1 MTTTESTPAA
11 ARRARTR
18 SGTAL
23 IATASLLVAACA
35 SGDDA
40 SVSDTAP
47 AEEPSTP
54 STTAAGTT
62 TAGTTPVDT
71 ASVASGWL
79 ADASF
84 AEDAVTELGVLHVDG
99 IDTSADLGE
108 LELLMATDD
117 GTVSL
122 PLYLD
127 DDGLTS
133 VVPVF
138 VEAAGEI
145 ADVEFRFV
153 AADSRSGVIP
163 MQVAALPAAAG
174 GFDDAV
180 EALLTAIDAS
190 AATSG
195 SSVAELRETAID
207 EVAPELRPLRLVL
220 GYVDDG
226 TENDLESLPDALGLT
241 ADERERL
248 DALVVGLGLIDS
260 IGAPSRVRG
269 FRAPPERALASLAAP
284 AWPAPGQV
292 GDNCTDGNVEAD
304 NAEQLIEAM
313 AKGTDAIVRE
323 GGAEAQ
329 VLAGIQSI
337 ASVLGSLPLG
347 AYGTIIGVIADMF
360 SLLETYKS
368 SVAGQ
373 YPTILESIDAGVTIT
388 EFNEDFKK
396 DGAVQGITLHAAST
410 GWDAS
415 ALVATATKAIT
426 SALSDK
432 LTGRLKDRVP
442 DEFGKGVIDE
452 GGNVRD
458 TVTNKYIDAVTPGNY
473 SVCPQRW
480 VVDVSDTK
488 YVVLERASGNV
499 EADDATLAYR
509 PTDLGTG
516 RLRLRADAEVF
527 SGRSTEVI
535 IPIETKRLGV
545 VSTPETVSVQRPG
558 ETVSITTRLDHADT
572 TTLVWHSGPGAWGDG
587 TGDDTNVAG
596 SRPYVTPSDPDDY
609 PYVMEIASTSTTGL
623 RAKATDVRNDT
634 VVFELAKIVVT
645 PENGNVE
652 VRKQLEYLATDRNG
666 TPVDV
671 LWSATGGNITSGPS
685 SGAVYTAGGEPGT
698 YTVTATL
705 ASNPTVSVTVPVV
718 VGEYC
723 LTGTWRVNAEHFTE
737 LVSDSEVQASPAGGY
752 WEITIAEDRSFTTTL
767 ADFAILVEGGGVSGT
782 MTMTGSQ
789 AGNIIATA
797 SEIQAIETTA
807 FTLAVTIGTSAG
819 NITSSTDEAPLGAE
833 FVGGPYYCKN
843 GQMFITSDGMEL
855 RYDRVD

>member
-1 MTTTESTPAA
+1 M
-11 ARRARTR
+11 RTR
-18 SGTAL
+18 AAKRTAAGFL
-23 IATASLLVAACA
+23 AGCLFLTSCA
-35 SGDDA
+35 SGDA
-40 SVSDTAP
+40 PVGESDTTAP
-47 AEEPSTP
+47 TSAPEVTESESTVPSESTEPEP
-54 STTAAGTT
+54 AGT
-62 TAGTTPVDT
+62 
-71 ASVASGWL
+71 GWL

-84 AEDAVTELGVLHVDG
+84 VEDAVTELGVLHVDG
-99 IDTSADLGE
+99 VDTAADLGE
-108 LELLMATDD
+108 LELLMSTDD
-117 GTVSL
+117 GTASL

-127 DDGLTS
+127 DGGLTS

-138 VEAAGEI
+138 VEAAGEV

-153 AADSRSGVIP
+153 AGDSRSDVIAMP
-163 MQVAALPAAAG
+163 VAALPAAEG
-174 GFDDAV
+174 GFDAAV
-180 EALLTAIDAS
+180 EALLAAVDTS
-190 AATSG
+190 AAASG
-195 SSVAELRETAID
+195 SSVAELSETAID

-226 TENDLESLPDALGLT
+226 TEHDLESLPDALGLT

-248 DALVVGLGLIDS
+248 DALVVGLGLLDS
-260 IGAPSRVRG
+260 IGAPPRVRG
-269 FRAPPERALASLAAP
+269 FRAPAERTFAALAAP

-292 GDNCTDGNVEAD
+292 GDNCTDGNVEAN

-388 EFNEDFKK
+388 EFNEDFKT

-426 SALSDK
+426 GALSDK
-432 LTGRLKDRVP
+432 LTGKLKDRVP
-442 DEFGKGVIDE
+442 DDFGKSVIDE
-452 GGNVRD
+452 GGKVRD
-458 TVTNKYIDAVTPGNY
+458 TVTNKYIDVVTPGNY
-473 SVCPQRW
+473 SVCPQQW
-480 VVDVSDTK
+480 AVDISDTK

-499 EADDATLAYR
+499 EVDDATLAYR
-509 PTDLGTG
+509 PTDLGAG

-535 IPIETKRLGV
+535 IPIETKRLQV
-545 VSTPETVSVQRPG
+545 VATPETVSVQRPG

-572 TTLVWHSGPGAWGDG
+572 TTLVWHSGPGSWGDG
-587 TGDDTNVAG
+587 TGDDTNDAG
-596 SRPYVTPSDPDDY
+596 ARSYVTPSDPDDY

-645 PENGNVE
+645 PENGSVE
-652 VRKQLEYLATDRNG
+652 VRKQLSYFATDRNG

-671 LWSATGGNITSGPS
+671 LWSATGGNITRGPS
-685 SGAVYTAGGEPGT
+685 TEAVYTAGGEPGT

-705 ASNPTVSVTVPVV
+705 ASNPTVTVTVPVV

-752 WEITIAEDRSFTTTL
+752 WEITINEDKSFTTTL

-789 AGNIIATA
+789 AGNIVATA
-797 SEIQAIETTA
+797 TEILAIETTA
-807 FTLAVTIGTSAG
+807 FTLAVTIGTPAG

-833 FVGGPYYCKN
+833 FVGGPYYCEN
-843 GQMFITSDGMEL
+843 GQMIITSDGMQL
-855 RYDRVD
+855 LYDRVD